1 MLKKGRGLT
10 LVEIIVALAIFA
22 IVVVSLL
29 PAFIYIAQ
37 LNVVSKAGIEV
48 TTFAQKEAERFYTYS
63 RKFSY
68 NDGIKDKT
76 TLTIDEGSKSYTYVV
91 TGSADTKMLTRSD
104 ADVNAEIYLW
114 NNTDQFKNMTKIRVV
129 VRLTNNNQNDLP
141 EQIDSIL
148 LFK

>member
-91 TGSADTKMLTRSD
+91 TGSADTKKLTRSD